1 MRFHSVVSRVLV
13 LGFLVPGLCGC
24 MRLAL
29 FEPGRGPEMV
39 VETLI
44 PPESRWTDDKVLLL
58 AIDGVLSARADRGG
72 WVSRPG
78 TLVLVKDVLQRA
90 EKDPSIRAVVLRID
104 SPGGSV
110 TASDLIH
117 AEIKAFKEK
126 TGKKVVAACMGVAA
140 SGGYYVAMAGDRVLV
155 HPTTVTGSI
164 GVIGLF
170 PDLAGLSGK
179 IGFDMR
185 VVKSG
190 GRKDMGSMW
199 RPFSEEERGI
209 LQAMIDE
216 MYERFLSVIVEGRP
230 GLEADTIRRLADGR
244 VYTAKQAVEYGLAD
258 EIGYLND
265 AFARAKE
272 LAGLTDAALVTYRRP
287 YGYRGHYYAS
297 SETADPARAAQPTEF
312 SLLSLDL
319 APSAAFPEGGPFHYL
334 WLP

>member
-1 MRFHSVVSRVLV
+1 MRSHSVATRILAIVILALSLS
-13 LGFLVPGLCGC
+13 GC

-29 FEPGRGPEMV
+29 FAPGRGPEMV
-39 VETLI
+39 LETLI
-44 PPESRWTDDKVLLL
+44 PAESRWNDDKVLLL
-58 AIDGVLSARADRGG
+58 AIDGMLSARADRGG

-110 TASDLIH
+110 TASDLIYT
-117 AEIKAFKEK
+117 EIKAFKER

-179 IGFDMR
+179 FGFDMR

-190 GRKDMGSMW
+190 EHKDMGSMW

-209 LQAMIDE
+209 FQAMIDE

-230 GLEADTIRRLADGR
+230 KLAADTIRRLADGR
-244 VYTAKQAVEYGLAD
+244 VYTAKQAVGLGLAD
-258 EIGYLND
+258 EIGYLDD
-265 AFARAKE
+265 AFARAKQ
-272 LAGLTDAALVTYRRP
+272 LAGLPDAALVTYKRP
-287 YGYRGHYYAS
+287 YSYRGHYYAS
-297 SETADPARAAQPTEF
+297 SQSAEPARAAQPTEF
-312 SLLSLDL
+312 NLLHLDL
-319 APSAAFPEGGPFHYL
+319 TPSAAFPEGGPFHYL